1 VSDFRNGNE
10 RVTGTSTDS
19 LIHALSAESSS
30 ETVEQ
35 FKFHITD
42 DVLPLLLDKLSTEVP
57 AL

>member
-10 RVTGTSTDS
+10 RVTWTSTDF
-19 LIHALSAESSS
+19 LIHALSAESRS
-30 ETVEQ
+30 ETAEQ

-42 DVLPLLLDKLSTEVP
+42 DVLPPLLVKLSSEVP